1 MRLSTRNQV
10 LILLVFLC
18 LATGCKEL
26 VGSLKE
32 ISKLQQ
38 AIIREY
44 GEPGVN
50 VNLNNSTSLI
60 ITFINSPLNAKT
72 VDERARRAQ
81 MTAAFVKQHY
91 SSIRKIEEI
100 WIGFVKQETRYM
112 FVNYSEGLGF
122 FGFDK
127 NGQPLR
133 QPENEP
139 TAYSNPTRP
148 TATYSSERK
157 QTDIVIEHLQLERD
171 AINDFSVML
180 HFTVPGDA
188 TGAKRATSLPEE
200 VRFDFSSSSEKSLF
214 PDAPHITFLSDGKV
228 VYETT
233 DQFSTW
239 KFGEKFSETLSLPVP
254 YRAFRRM
261 TSGNTLTLRI
271 GDREYQFTRE
281 QVDALREMTSY
292 VKE

>member
-1 MRLSTRNQV
+1 MRFSSRNQV
-10 LILLVFLC
+10 LILLLFLC
-18 LATGCKEL
+18 SATSCQEL

-32 ISKLQQ
+32 ISTLRR
-38 AIIREY
+38 AIIKEY

-50 VNLNNSTSLI
+50 VNLNNSTILI

-72 VDERARRAQ
+72 DDERARRAQ
-81 MTAAFVKQHY
+81 LTAEFVKQHY
-91 SSIRKIEEI
+91 PSIRKLEEI
-100 WIGFVKQETRYM
+100 WISFVKQETRYIV
-112 FVNYSEGLGF
+112 VNYSEGLGF

-127 NGQPLR
+127 NGQPLP
-133 QPENEP
+133 QPEDEP
-139 TAYSNPTRP
+139 TAYLNATRP
-148 TATYSSERK
+148 RATYSSERK
-157 QTDIVIEHLQLERD
+157 QTDVVIERLQLESD
-171 AINDFSVML
+171 AINDFSVMP

-188 TGAKRATSLPEE
+188 TGVRRATSFPDE
-200 VRFDFSSSSEKSLF
+200 VRFDFASSSEKSLF

-239 KFGEKFSETLSLPVP
+239 KYGEKFSETLSLPVP
-254 YRAFRRM
+254 YRAFRLM
-261 TSGNTLTLRI
+261 TSGKTLTLRI
-271 GDREYQFTRE
+271 GDREYQFTSE